1 MGVSIT
7 TSMVSGQSSDNW
19 QTVKDVIQ
27 NPDQFSN
34 SRNIGT
40 IIEKLDNNISSRCAV
55 NYPSRENSQ
64 RDKER
69 RQAIWLLSQTLFW
82 NGWDSNPQNR
92 QRVINIVNKWGID
105 LSVFYEMKD
114 TVETYK
120 VITSEKDA
128 NELDKSIVDLIEL
141 G

>member
-1 MGVSIT
+1 MSVSIT
-7 TSMVSGQSSDNW
+7 ISRVSGQDSDNW
-19 QTVKDVIQ
+19 QTAKDVFQ

-34 SRNIGT
+34 SRNISA
-40 IIEKLDNNISSRCAV
+40 IIEKLENNLSLQCWFDD
-55 NYPSRENSQ
+55 EQ
-64 RDKER
+64 RDKEH
-69 RQAIWLLSQTLFW
+69 RQAIWLLSQILFW
-82 NGWDSNPQNR
+82 DGWDNNPQNR

-120 VITSEKDA
+120 AANSEDDKR
-128 NELDKSIVDLIEL
+128 ELDTSIKTLIEL

>member
-55 NYPSRENSQ
+55 NSPSRENSQ